1 MQKTLGQ
8 DLCNFRGTVARKR
21 EPNPWWL
28 FMGRQTGPVSGLLAE
43 AGGLF
48 QSQQPEAAH
57 LAGFSGNFSNS
68 LFCPE
73 VPSCWGLERP
83 SLNQALAS
91 LCLSVS
97 CWWQRGG
104 AAPAHPISLVCAC
117 TQRWLLLPGP
127 RDRLRL
133 CVAGCPLPL
142 PEEEVAKAVLL
153 LLPAH
158 SCPHWQ
164 QQP

>member
-1 MQKTLGQ
+1 
-8 DLCNFRGTVARKR
+8 
-21 EPNPWWL
+21 
-28 FMGRQTGPVSGLLAE
+28 MGRQTGPASGLLAE

-91 LCLSVS
+91 LCLCPVGDKEGRLQPTPFPS
-97 CWWQRGG
+97 CLRAPSLRCCCLVPGTDSCAAWLG
-104 AAPAHPISLVCAC
+104 APSLCQERRLQKRFSSFSQHTAVHPGSSNLKAEK
-117 TQRWLLLPGP
+117 QGEKHR
-127 RDRLRL
+127 
-133 CVAGCPLPL
+133 VARQC
-142 PEEEVAKAVLL
+142 
-153 LLPAH
+153 
-158 SCPHWQ
+158 
-164 QQP
+164 